1 MGKKI
6 LTILLTLYLV
16 LAASV
21 SLDAAT
27 LTADGESV
35 KVPVKYS
42 VNNTEYIITIPAEIT
57 LDSAD
62 TSFEITAEKMNLRP
76 DEEVIVKISS
86 GCDSNGVVT
95 LTRQQSDEAN
105 APTLSSTL
113 SQNGVNIAT
122 NEYIVGKFVDGENST
137 ANTLGAIIMSAPK
150 IDENTKAGDYL
161 GTIQFEVEL
170 RKAQNE

>member
-6 LTILLTLYLV
+6 LTVLLTLYLV
-16 LAASV
+16 LATSV

-27 LTADGESV
+27 LTADGDFVE
-35 KVPVKYS
+35 VPVKYS

-57 LDSAD
+57 LDSTD

-86 GCDSNGVVT
+86 GCDSNGMVT
-95 LTRQQSDEAN
+95 LTRQQSDREN
-105 APTLSSTL
+105 APTLTSTL
-113 SQNGVNIAT
+113 TQNGVNIAS
-122 NEYIVGKFVDGENST
+122 NEYIVGKFVDGENSLT
-137 ANTLGAIIMSAPK
+137 NTLGTVIMSAPK

-161 GTIQFEVEL
+161 GNLQFEVEL